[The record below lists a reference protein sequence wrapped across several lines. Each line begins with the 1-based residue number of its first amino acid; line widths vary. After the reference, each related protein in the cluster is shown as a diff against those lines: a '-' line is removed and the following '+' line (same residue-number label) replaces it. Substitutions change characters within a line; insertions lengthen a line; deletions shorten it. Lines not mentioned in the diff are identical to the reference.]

1 MCWIERRPCRIVRT
15 DCMSEGPI
23 IIVGGGAIGLSVAYH
38 LSLRGAENVLLLERN
53 RLTSGTSWHA
63 AGICGPLRSSYNLTA
78 LACYGVELFARLES
92 ETGQATGFHQTGGM
106 WLAQTQARMTEL
118 RRMQAT
124 GDMHGLHARLLTPD
138 QARERFL
145 LLEPRDLTGALW
157 VDEDAQINPVDLCMA
172 YAKGARSGGVS
183 IREQSGVLALHRKG
197 CRITAVTLDSGERIE
212 ASKVINCAGL
222 WAGQVGAMVDVEIP
236 LRAVEHMYVVSEP
249 VADLPPC
256 PILRD
261 LDSGIYIKGDAGR
274 LVLGQFESNAR
285 LWAPESENPKA
296 DFLEFSQDWEQ
307 AEPMF
312 QAGIARVPV
321 FKDLGI
327 TRFINGPE
335 SFTPDTRQLMGR
347 IPGFENFYI
356 AAGFNSIGIMSSAGV
371 GKVMAEWVLDGDA
384 SMDLWDVDIRRIL
397 PGAAD
402 PDFLDVR
409 IPESV
414 HNQFAMHWPFKQY
427 RTGRDRKRS
436 PWHEQM
442 ADQGAMFGAPTGWER
457 PLWFATQ
464 ASEARFT
471 YSHESQCWWP
481 AAEREACR
489 LMKSGALFDL
499 SPFTKIDLKGSD
511 AGNAL
516 QQLCTNTIDVPP
528 GKIVYT
534 LMLNDHG
541 GIEADGTVTRIDE
554 SHWRLVTGAATRMRD
569 LDRLQRLLPASVT
582 IKDATEQEAVLGV
595 MGPNS
600 QALMSAV
607 LDEPELLEN
616 FPFAWSRA
624 VTIGGVLLR
633 VMRLSYVGEFGYEL
647 FIPVSQVKKVLEA
660 ITGPA
665 GHHDIGFAG
674 HFCLDS
680 CRLEK
685 GFVHWGHD
693 IGPDDDPVSAG
704 LMFAVRDQG
713 GFDFIGRAAVDRLM
727 TSRPSKRRALFKVD
741 AKGPLLLHDEPL
753 FKNGDRVGR
762 TTSGGLGFRTG
773 MAICMGY
780 VSGILDPEADWNI
793 HVAGRTI
800 PITPLTEPPYDPAGR
815 RMKS

>member
-1 MCWIERRPCRIVRT
+1 
-15 DCMSEGPI
+15 
-23 IIVGGGAIGLSVAYH
+23 
-38 LSLRGAENVLLLERN
+38 LLERN

-78 LACYGVELFARLES
+78 LARYGVELFARLES
-92 ETGQATGFHQTGGM
+92 ETGQATGFCQTGGM
-106 WLAQTQARMTEL
+106 WLAQTQARLTEL

-124 GDMHGLHARLLTPD
+124 SDMHGLHARLLTPD

-145 LLEPRDLTGALW
+145 LLDPKGLTGALW
-157 VDEDAQINPVDLCMA
+157 VEEDAQINPVDLCMA

-183 IREQSGVLALHRKG
+183 IREHSGVLALHRQG
-197 CRITAVTLDSGERIE
+197 CRVTAITLDSGERIE

-222 WAGQVGAMVDVEIP
+222 WASQVSAMVDVELP

-285 LWAPESENPKA
+285 LWASHSEDPRA
-296 DFLEFSQDWEQ
+296 DFLEFAEDWEQ

-312 QAGIARVPV
+312 RAGIARVPA
-321 FKDLGI
+321 FENLGI

-335 SFTPDTRQLMGR
+335 SFTLDTRQLMGQ

-371 GKVMAEWVLDGDA
+371 GKVMAEWVLNGDPA
-384 SMDLWDVDIRRIL
+384 MDLWDVDIRRIL
-397 PGAAD
+397 PGDVD
-402 PDFLDVR
+402 PGFLDAR

-457 PLWFATQ
+457 PLWFSAQ
-464 ASEARFT
+464 ASETRFA

-481 AAEREACR
+481 TAEREACR

-499 SPFTKIDLKGSD
+499 SPFTKIDIKGPD
-511 AGNAL
+511 AGAAL
-516 QQLCTNTIDVPP
+516 QQLCTNTIDVPL

-534 LMLNDHG
+534 LMLNCRG
-541 GIEADGTVTRIDE
+541 GIEADATITRIDE
-554 SHWRLVTGAATRMRD
+554 SSWRLVTGAATRIRD

-582 IKDATEQEAVLGV
+582 IKDVTEQEAVLGV

-600 QALMSAV
+600 QALMSTV
-607 LDEPELLEN
+607 LDEPELLED
-616 FPFAWSRA
+616 FPFAWSRMA
-624 VTIGGVLLR
+624 SIRGVSLR

-647 FIPVSQVKKVLEA
+647 FIPVSQAKEVLAA
-660 ITGPA
+660 INGSA
-665 GHHDIGFAG
+665 DDHDISFAG
-674 HFCLDS
+674 YFCLDS

-693 IGPDDDPVSAG
+693 IGPDDDPVSAD
-704 LMFAVRDQG
+704 LMFAVQNQSE
-713 GFDFIGRAAVDRLM
+713 FDFIGSTAIQRLIV
-727 TSRPSKRRALFKVD
+727 SPPPKRRALFRVD
-741 AKGPLLLHDEPL
+741 AEDPLLLHDEPL
-753 FKNGDRVGR
+753 FKNGERVGR

-780 VSGILDPEADWNI
+780 VSGTLNPEADWCIN
-793 HVAGRTI
+793 VAGRTI